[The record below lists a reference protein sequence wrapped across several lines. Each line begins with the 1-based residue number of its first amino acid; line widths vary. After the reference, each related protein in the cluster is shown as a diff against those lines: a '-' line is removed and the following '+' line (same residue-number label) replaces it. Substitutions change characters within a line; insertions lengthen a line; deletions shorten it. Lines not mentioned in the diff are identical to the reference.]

1 MSSLSGRCVLVGVTG
16 GIAAYKSAD
25 LVRRLIEHGATV
37 RVAMTASATKFISSL
52 TLQSVSGQ
60 PVHDSLLDTDSE
72 TGMSHIELARWADQI
87 IVAPATADFIA
98 RLATGLADDLLSTLC
113 LATRAHIAVAP
124 AMNHVMWDNPATQEN
139 IGTLRNRGVDI
150 LGPDSGNQACG
161 ETGLGRM
168 MEPEALVNWLV
179 SQTEDQLLTGLSVLI
194 TAGPTWEALDP
205 VRGLTNQSSGKM
217 GYAIAI
223 AALQAGAK
231 VSLISGPTALSSP
244 PGVST
249 CRITTALD
257 MLTEVDAQ
265 VSDADIFVSVAA
277 VADYRPEA
285 HQAQKIKK
293 HTTSFSLELVRNPDI
308 LATVAGRS
316 SPPFTV
322 GFAAETENPVVQA
335 RQKLDSKKVDLMV
348 ANQVGGENSPFGRD
362 DNALILVESQSET
375 DLGRGSKQ
383 ALARCLVRAIASR
396 YHAKHSTP
404 SS

>member
-25 LVRRLIEHGATV
+25 LVRRLIEQGATV
-37 RVAMTASATKFISSL
+37 RVAMTASAMQFISPL

-60 PVHDSLLDTDSE
+60 PVHDTLLDTDSE
-72 TGMSHIELARWADQI
+72 TGMSHIELARWADQV

-113 LATRAHIAVAP
+113 LATRAQIAIAP
-124 AMNHVMWDNPATQEN
+124 AMNHVMWNNPATQQN
-139 IGTLRNRGVDI
+139 IATLRDRGIDI
-150 LGPDSGNQACG
+150 LGPDSGSQACG
-161 ETGLGRM
+161 ETGPGRM
-168 MEPEALVNWLV
+168 MEPEALLQWLT
-179 SQTEDQLLTGLSVLI
+179 SQTEDQLLTDLSVLV

-223 AALQAGAK
+223 AALKAGAK
-231 VSLISGPTALSSP
+231 VNLISGPTTLPSP
-244 PGVST
+244 PGIST
-249 CRITTALD
+249 CRVTTALD

-265 VSDADIFVSVAA
+265 VSNADIFVSVAA
-277 VADYRPEA
+277 VADYRPKA

-293 HTTSFSLELVRNPDI
+293 HTASFNLELVRNPDI

-322 GFAAETENPVVQA
+322 GFAAETEEPVAQA
-335 RQKLDSKKVDLMV
+335 RQKLEAKKVDLMV

-362 DNALILVESQSET
+362 DNALILVESQGET

-383 ALARCLVRAIASR
+383 ALAQCLVREIASR

-404 SS
+404 GS

>member
-25 LVRRLIEHGATV
+25 LVRRLIEQGATV
-37 RVAMTASATKFISSL
+37 RVAMTASAMQFISPL

-60 PVHDSLLDTDSE
+60 PVHDTLLDTDSE
-72 TGMSHIELARWADQI
+72 TGMSHIELARWADQV
-87 IVAPATADFIA
+87 IVAPATANFIA

-113 LATRAHIAVAP
+113 LATRAQIAIAP
-124 AMNHVMWDNPATQEN
+124 AMNHVMWNNPATQQN
-139 IGTLRNRGVDI
+139 IATLRDRGIDI
-150 LGPDSGNQACG
+150 LGPDSGSQACG
-161 ETGLGRM
+161 ETGPGRM
-168 MEPEALVNWLV
+168 MEPEALLQWLAN
-179 SQTEDQLLTGLSVLI
+179 QTEDQLLTDISVLV

-223 AALQAGAK
+223 AALKAGAK
-231 VSLISGPTALSSP
+231 VNLISGPTTLPSP
-244 PGVST
+244 PGIST
-249 CRITTALD
+249 CRVTTALD

-265 VSDADIFVSVAA
+265 VSNADIFVSVAA

-285 HQAQKIKK
+285 YQAEKIKK
-293 HTTSFSLELVRNPDI
+293 HTASFNLELVRNPDI

-322 GFAAETENPVVQA
+322 GFAAETEEPVAQA
-335 RQKLDSKKVDLMV
+335 RQKLKAKKVDLMV

-362 DNALILVESQSET
+362 DNALILVESQRET
-375 DLGRGSKQ
+375 DLGRSSKQ
-383 ALARCLVRAIASR
+383 AHAQRLVREIASR
-396 YHAKHSTP
+396 YHAKHSAP
-404 SS
+404 GS

>member
-25 LVRRLIEHGATV
+25 LVRRLIEQGATV
-37 RVAMTASATKFISSL
+37 RVAMTASAVQFISPL
-52 TLQSVSGQ
+52 TLQAVSGQ
-60 PVHDSLLDTDSE
+60 PVHEALLDTNSE
-72 TGMSHIELARWADQI
+72 TTMSHIALARWADQV

-113 LATRAHIAVAP
+113 LATRAKIAVAP

-139 IGTLRNRGVDI
+139 IGTLRNRDVDI
-150 LGPDSGNQACG
+150 LGPDSGSQACG

-168 MEPEALVNWLV
+168 IEPEALVHWLIC
-179 SQTEDQLLTGLSVLI
+179 QTADQLLAGLSVLI

-217 GYAIAI
+217 GYAVAI

-231 VSLISGPTALSSP
+231 VNLISGPTTLLSP

-249 CRITTALD
+249 CHVTTALE
-257 MLTEVDAQ
+257 MLTEVNAQ
-265 VSDADIFVSVAA
+265 VSGADIFVSVAA
-277 VADYRPEA
+277 VADYRPET

-293 HTTSFSLELVRNPDI
+293 HAASFSLELVRNPDI
-308 LATVAGRS
+308 LATVARRS

-322 GFAAETENPVVQA
+322 GFAAETVDPVAQA
-335 RQKLDSKKVDLMV
+335 RQKLESKKVDFMV
-348 ANQVGGENSPFGRD
+348 ANQVGGINSPFGRD
-362 DNALILVESQSET
+362 DNALILVDSDGEA

-383 ALARCLVRAIASR
+383 ALAQCLVRAIASR

-404 SS
+404 NS

>member
-25 LVRRLIEHGATV
+25 LVRRLIERGATV
-37 RVAMTASATKFISSL
+37 RVAMTASATQFISSL
-52 TLQSVSGQ
+52 TLQSISGQ
-60 PVHDSLLDTDSE
+60 PVHETLLDTDSE

-98 RLATGLADDLLSTLC
+98 RLAAGLADDLLSTLC
-113 LATRAHIAVAP
+113 LATRAPIAVAP

-139 IGTLRNRGVDI
+139 IDTLRNRGVGI

-161 ETGLGRM
+161 ETGPGRM
-168 MEPEALVNWLV
+168 MEPEALVHWLI
-179 SQTEDQLLTGLSVLI
+179 SQTEDQVLTGLSVLI

-231 VSLISGPTALSSP
+231 VNLISGPATLSPP

-249 CRITTALD
+249 RRVITALD

-277 VADYRPEA
+277 VSDYRPET

-293 HTTSFSLELVRNPDI
+293 HTASFSLELVRNPDI

-322 GFAAETENPVVQA
+322 GFAAETENPVAHA
-335 RQKLDSKKVDLMV
+335 RQKLESKKVDLMV

-362 DNALILVESQSET
+362 DNALTLVDSKSET

-383 ALARCLVRAIASR
+383 ALAQCLVQEIGSR
-396 YHAKHSTP
+396 YHAKHSTTD
-404 SS
+404 S

>member
-25 LVRRLIEHGATV
+25 LVRRLIEQGATV
-37 RVAMTASATKFISSL
+37 RVAMTASAAQFISSL

-60 PVHDSLLDTDSE
+60 PVHDTLLDTDSE
-72 TGMSHIELARWADQI
+72 TGMSHIELARWADQV

-113 LATRAHIAVAP
+113 LATRAQIAIAP
-124 AMNHVMWDNPATQEN
+124 AMNHVMWNNPATQQN
-139 IGTLRNRGVDI
+139 IATLRARGIDI
-150 LGPDSGNQACG
+150 LGPDSGSQACG
-161 ETGLGRM
+161 ETGPGRM
-168 MEPEALVNWLV
+168 MEPEALLHWLTN
-179 SQTEDQLLTGLSVLI
+179 QTEDQLLTDLSVLV

-223 AALQAGAK
+223 AALKAGAK
-231 VSLISGPTALSSP
+231 VNLISGPTTLPSP
-244 PGVST
+244 PGIST
-249 CRITTALD
+249 CRVTTALD

-265 VSDADIFVSVAA
+265 VSNADIFVSVAA

-293 HTTSFSLELVRNPDI
+293 HAASFNLVLVRNPDI
-308 LATVAGRS
+308 LATVAGHS

-322 GFAAETENPVVQA
+322 
-335 RQKLDSKKVDLMV
+335 
-348 ANQVGGENSPFGRD
+348 
-362 DNALILVESQSET
+362 
-375 DLGRGSKQ
+375 
-383 ALARCLVRAIASR
+383 
-396 YHAKHSTP
+396 
-404 SS
+404 

>member
-37 RVAMTASATKFISSL
+37 RVAMTASAAQFISSL

-60 PVHDSLLDTDSE
+60 PVHDALLDTDSE

-87 IVAPATADFIA
+87 IVAPATADFVA

-113 LATRAHIAVAP
+113 LATRAQIAVAP

-139 IGTLRNRGVDI
+139 IETLRNRGMDI
-150 LGPDSGNQACG
+150 LGPDSGSQACG
-161 ETGLGRM
+161 ETGPGRM
-168 MEPEALVNWLV
+168 MEPEALVHWLV
-179 SQTEDQLLTGLSVLI
+179 SQTEDQLLTDLYVLI

-223 AALQAGAK
+223 AASQAGAK
-231 VSLISGPTALSSP
+231 VNLISGPTTLSSP

-249 CRITTALD
+249 SRVTSALD

-265 VSDADIFVSVAA
+265 VSNADIFVSVAA

-285 HQAQKIKK
+285 YQAQKIKK
-293 HTTSFSLELVRNPDI
+293 YTDSFSLELVRNPDI

-322 GFAAETENPVVQA
+322 GFAAETENPVTQA
-335 RQKLDSKKVDLMV
+335 RQKLESKKVDLMV
-348 ANQVGGENSPFGRD
+348 ANRVGGEDSPFGRD
-362 DNALILVESQSET
+362 DNALILVESQGET

-383 ALARCLVRAIASR
+383 TLAQCLVREIASR
-396 YHAKHSTP
+396 YHAKHTA
-404 SS
+404 

>member
-37 RVAMTASATKFISSL
+37 QVAMTASATQFISPL

-60 PVHDSLLDTDSE
+60 PVHDALLDTDSE
-72 TGMSHIELARWADQI
+72 TGMSHIELARWADQV

-113 LATRAHIAVAP
+113 LATRAQIAVAP

-150 LGPDSGNQACG
+150 LGPDSGSQACG
-161 ETGLGRM
+161 ETGFGRM
-168 MEPEALVNWLV
+168 MEPEALVHWLV
-179 SQTEDQLLTGLSVLI
+179 SHTEDQLLIGLSVLI

-231 VSLISGPTALSSP
+231 VSLISGPTTLSSP
-244 PGVST
+244 PGVPT
-249 CRITTALD
+249 CRVTTALD
-257 MLTEVDAQ
+257 MFTEVDAQ
-265 VSDADIFVSVAA
+265 VSDADIFISVAA
-277 VADYRPEA
+277 VADYRPKA

-293 HTTSFSLELVRNPDI
+293 HTASFSLELVRNPDI
-308 LATVAGRS
+308 LATVAKRS

-322 GFAAETENPVVQA
+322 GFAAETEDPVAQA
-335 RQKLDSKKVDLMV
+335 RQKLESKKVDFMV

-362 DNALILVESQSET
+362 DNALILVEPQGET

-383 ALARCLVRAIASR
+383 ALAQCLVREIASR

-404 SS
+404 RS

>member
-25 LVRRLIEHGATV
+25 LVRRLIEQGATV
-37 RVAMTASATKFISSL
+37 RVAMTASAMQFISPL

-60 PVHDSLLDTDSE
+60 PVHDTLLDTDSE

-98 RLATGLADDLLSTLC
+98 RLATGLANDLLSTLC
-113 LATRAHIAVAP
+113 LATRAPIAIAP
-124 AMNHVMWDNPATQEN
+124 AMNHVMWNNPATQQN
-139 IGTLRNRGVDI
+139 IATLRDRGIDI
-150 LGPDSGNQACG
+150 LGPDSGSQACG
-161 ETGLGRM
+161 ETGPGRM
-168 MEPEALVNWLV
+168 MEPEALLQWLTN
-179 SQTEDQLLTGLSVLI
+179 QTEDQLLTGLSVLV

-223 AALQAGAK
+223 AALKAGAK
-231 VSLISGPTALSSP
+231 VNLISGPTTLPSP
-244 PGVST
+244 PGIPT
-249 CRITTALD
+249 CRVTTALD

-265 VSDADIFVSVAA
+265 VSNADIFISVAA
-277 VADYRPEA
+277 VADYRPET

-293 HTTSFSLELVRNPDI
+293 HTASFNLELVRNPDI

-322 GFAAETENPVVQA
+322 GFAAETEEPVAQA
-335 RQKLDSKKVDLMV
+335 RQKLEAKKVDLMV

-362 DNALILVESQSET
+362 DNALILVESQRET

-383 ALARCLVRAIASR
+383 ALAQRLVREIASR
-396 YHAKHSTP
+396 YHAKHSAP
-404 SS
+404 GS

>member
-25 LVRRLIEHGATV
+25 LVRRLIEHGAMV
-37 RVAMTASATKFISSL
+37 RVAMTASAVQFISPL

-60 PVHDSLLDTDSE
+60 PVHDALLDIDSE
-72 TGMSHIELARWADQI
+72 TAMSHIELARWADQI

-113 LATRAHIAVAP
+113 LATQAQIAIAP

-139 IGTLRNRGVDI
+139 IATLRDRGVDI
-150 LGPDSGNQACG
+150 LGPDTGSQACG
-161 ETGLGRM
+161 ETGPGRM
-168 MEPEALVNWLV
+168 VEPEALLRWLTG
-179 SQTEDQLLTGLSVLI
+179 QTDDQLLTGLSVLV

-217 GYAIAI
+217 GYAVAI
-223 AALQAGAK
+223 AALKAGAK
-231 VSLISGPTALSSP
+231 VNLISGPTALSSP
-244 PGVST
+244 PGVPT
-249 CRITTALD
+249 CRVTTALD
-257 MLTEVDAQ
+257 MLSAVDAQ
-265 VSDADIFVSVAA
+265 VSDVDIFVSVAA
-277 VADYRPEA
+277 VSDYRPEA
-285 HQAQKIKK
+285 HQTQKIKK
-293 HTTSFSLELVRNPDI
+293 HAASFNLELVRNPDI

-322 GFAAETENPVVQA
+322 GFAAETDEPVAQA
-335 RQKLDSKKVDLMV
+335 RRKLEAKKVDLMV

-383 ALARCLVRAIASR
+383 ALAQCLVREIASR
-396 YHAKHSTP
+396 YHAKYSAP
-404 SS
+404 GS

>member
-25 LVRRLIEHGATV
+25 LVRRLIEQGATV
-37 RVAMTASATKFISSL
+37 RVAMTASAMQFISPL

-60 PVHDSLLDTDSE
+60 PVYDTLLDTDSE
-72 TGMSHIELARWADQI
+72 TGMSHIELARWADQV

-113 LATRAHIAVAP
+113 LATRAQIAIAP
-124 AMNHVMWDNPATQEN
+124 AMNHVMWNNPATQQN
-139 IGTLRNRGVDI
+139 IATLRDRGIDI
-150 LGPDSGNQACG
+150 LGPDSGSQACG
-161 ETGLGRM
+161 ETGPGRM
-168 MEPEALVNWLV
+168 MEPEALLQWLTN
-179 SQTEDQLLTGLSVLI
+179 QTEDQLLTDLSVLV

-223 AALQAGAK
+223 AALKAGAK
-231 VSLISGPTALSSP
+231 VNLISGPTTLPSP
-244 PGVST
+244 PGIST
-249 CRITTALD
+249 CRVTTALD

-265 VSDADIFVSVAA
+265 VSNADIFVSVAA
-277 VADYRPEA
+277 VADYRPKA

-293 HTTSFSLELVRNPDI
+293 HAASFNLELVRNPDI

-322 GFAAETENPVVQA
+322 GFAAETEEPVAQA
-335 RQKLDSKKVDLMV
+335 RQKLEAKKVDLMV

-362 DNALILVESQSET
+362 DNALILVESQRET

-383 ALARCLVRAIASR
+383 ALAQRLVREIASR
-396 YHAKHSTP
+396 YHAKNSAP
-404 SS
+404 GS